1 MKRFTLGLVNGR
13 HNMPVEDYIFEGE
26 IKDPL
31 NFTEMA
37 TVIENRFKEL
47 QIQEEDEVNLFVTG
61 LTAATV
67 EVINTCKKHNIT
79 LYLYHYDRDSNNYR
93 KQTVI

>member
-1 MKRFTLGLVNGR
+1 MKKFVLGLVNGR
-13 HNMPVEDYIFEGE
+13 HSMPVEDYIFEGE

-47 QIQEEDEVNLFVTG
+47 QIRSEDEVSLFVTG

-67 EVINTCKKHNIT
+67 EVINACKKHNIS
-79 LYLYHYDRDSNNYR
+79 LYLYHYDKDSNNYR

>member
-1 MKRFTLGLVNGR
+1 MKKFVLGLVNGR
-13 HNMPVEDYIFEGE
+13 HSMPVEDYIFEGE

-47 QIQEEDEVNLFVTG
+47 QIQSEDEVSLFVTG

-67 EVINTCKKHNIT
+67 EVINACKKHNIT
-79 LYLYHYDRDSNNYR
+79 LYLYHYDRDTNNYR
-93 KQTVI
+93 KQTVV